1 MAIQTT
7 TVASSSSG
15 TEAEAAS
22 NPTTAPSVSVLTLT
36 EKELTTTF
44 TPPASCLEVHLTQLS
59 SPGYELWLNEPQP
72 VPNSKFGNCYP
83 SGYITGYTSGQ
94 YDGPY
99 VINLFYFLRCI
110 QNASSSI
117 APMFSP
123 LVCPEGWNTAQT
135 WANGYIACCADG
147 FQLHLPDTTVDT
159 NRPAYGGTCYSNFKV
174 GQTATVTAY
183 DSASVTATV
192 EWVASATNDQAYAHP
207 IDGFAVSTDD
217 DSGST
222 RLSGGAIAGI
232 VVGVLVAVIAILV
245 GLLFVL
251 RRSRQKR
258 KQQASFDGSQQVQP
272 QQAVPQEI
280 YTNKEPLTSP
290 NSEYPQTPYTAS
302 TGIYEGPTPPYKPTE
317 HYELDSQT
325 PNELDSGWAGGEL
338 ENREVPAHR
347 RN

>member
-7 TVASSSSG
+7 TVASLPSRAE
-15 TEAEAAS
+15 TEAAS
-22 NPTTAPSVSVLTLT
+22 NPTTVPSVSVLTLT
-36 EKELTTTF
+36 ERYLTTTF
-44 TPPASCLEVHLTQLS
+44 TPPASCREVHLTQLS
-59 SPGYELWLNEPQP
+59 SPGYQLWLNEPQP
-72 VPNSKFGNCYP
+72 VPNSKIGDCYP
-83 SGYITGYTSGQ
+83 SGYINGYTS
-94 YDGPY
+94 
-99 VINLFYFLRCI
+99 I

-123 LVCPEGWNTAQT
+123 LVCPEGWNTART
-135 WANGYIACCADG
+135 WPNGYIACCASG
-147 FQLHLPDTTVDT
+147 FQLHLPDEPVDT
-159 NRPAYGGTCYSNFKV
+159 NRPAYGGTCYSNFQV

-207 IDGFAVSTDD
+207 IDGFALSTDD
-217 DSGST
+217 SKST
-222 RLSGGAIAGI
+222 GLSGGAIAGI
-232 VVGVLVAVIAILV
+232 VIGVLAVVIAILV
-245 GLLFVL
+245 GLLLFL
-251 RRSRQKR
+251 RRYRQKR
-258 KQQASFDGSQQVQP
+258 KQAPFDGFQQVQP
-272 QQAVPQEI
+272 QQELPQEQ
-280 YTNKEPLTSP
+280 YNNKEPLVSP
-290 NSEYPQTPYTAS
+290 GTTYTQSTYTAA